1 MYNIIYSME
10 AVVPIIAL
18 TWLYNIS
25 RQNRQE
31 TFTNQTVENKHPEF
45 PVTYKNPHIKNIPKV
60 DSGHY
65 QYKEDDPGVKHLFQK
80 KQPVSDSKIKTLAGE
95 EINSS
100 MFTHNNQQP
109 FFGSSVKQ
117 SSSTYGR
124 SENVLDTMNGSA
136 TYHNKKQ
143 EIAPL
148 FAPSKDLKWNNG
160 TPNNTELMKSRM
172 HVSNLRNNEKTFESK
187 QIAPGFKGI
196 DNNGGELGFNLGL
209 VGREQWMPKTI
220 DDLNVNTKQTY
231 EGRILNGKNI
241 VSNRCIQGETEKNRP
256 DTYFINTPERYFTT
270 TGVEQAPK
278 ARSKEVLKAENRI
291 FTTAE
296 NYGGP
301 KYYNKPYAKGTYESP
316 QRPTLDAPVK
326 HISNPYSAR
335 QDKANHSDIEN
346 YRASQKSNPRNT
358 SFYDSLDYS
367 KISSIVKATISP
379 IIDTL
384 RPTKKYNTI
393 GNSRGPGNAGTSV
406 PTGTVFNPADRTRT
420 TIREMTEHG
429 TGHQFVGNQS
439 ILKNRV
445 ESGYI
450 TNENIPV
457 LQQRDTTNTSHIG
470 NMGNTHS
477 TSNPLIYDTAYN
489 ANLIDKSTISL
500 GRNPTNSNV
509 KLYTA
514 HENMNVSINKSDK
527 KEQEII
533 GGNPSVSSSYTP
545 IKDNMGVMSVK
556 NTQLDNKHNQ
566 RFNPELLDAFRK
578 NPYTQSLHTF

>member
-1 MYNIIYSME
+1 ME

-25 RQNRQE
+25 RQNKQE
-31 TFTNQTVENKHPEF
+31 TFTNQTIENQV
-45 PVTYKNPHIKNIPKV
+45 PVKYTNPHIKKKPKI
-60 DSGHY
+60 DSGYHS
-65 QYKEDDPGVKHLFQK
+65 YKEDDPGVKQYFNK
-80 KQPVSDSKIKTLAGE
+80 KQLLNDSKIKTLAGE
-95 EINSS
+95 EIDSS
-100 MFTHNNQQP
+100 KFTHNNQQP

-124 SENVLDTMNGSA
+124 SETVLDTMNGSA
-136 TYHNKKQ
+136 TYHKKK
-143 EIAPL
+143 EETAPL
-148 FAPSKDLKWNNG
+148 FAPSKDLKWNYG
-160 TPNNTELMKSRM
+160 TPNNTELIKSRM

-196 DNNGGELGFNLGL
+196 ENKGELGYNTGL
-209 VGREQWMPKTI
+209 IGRENWMPKTI
-220 DDLNVNTKQTY
+220 DELTVNTKETY
-231 EGRILNGKNI
+231 EGRTLNGKNI
-241 VSNRCIQGETEKNRP
+241 VANRGIQGEIEKNRP

-270 TGVEQAPK
+270 TGVEHAPK
-278 ARSKEVLKAENRI
+278 ARSKEILKAENRI

-301 KYYNKPYAKGTYESP
+301 KYYNKPYAKGKYETP

-326 HISNPYSAR
+326 HISNPFSAQ
-335 QDKANHSDIEN
+335 QDRANHSDIDN
-346 YRASQKSNPRNT
+346 YKASQKTNPRNT
-358 SFYDSLDYS
+358 AFYDSLNYG
-367 KISSIVKATISP
+367 KLSSIVKATISP

-384 RPTKKYNTI
+384 RPTKKYNAI

-406 PTGTVFNPADRTRT
+406 PTGVFFNPADRTRT

-439 ILKNRV
+439 LLKNRA
-445 ESGYI
+445 EAGYV

-457 LQQRDTTNTSHIG
+457 SQQRDTTNTSHIG

-477 TSNPLIYDTAYN
+477 TSNPIIYDTAYN
-489 ANLIDKSTISL
+489 ANLIDKSKISI
-500 GRNPTNSNV
+500 GRDPTNSSV
-509 KLYTA
+509 KLYTS
-514 HENMNVSINKSDK
+514 HENMNVSIQKQDK
-527 KEQEII
+527 KEQEFI
-533 GGNPSVSSSYTP
+533 GGNPGMSSIYTP
-545 IKDNMGVMSVK
+545 VKDNIGEMNVK
-556 NTQLDNKHNQ
+556 NAQLENKHDQ